1 MMDDDAWRMMGD
13 MIMMGGGVLFFF
25 SSFLLANQITLRV
38 PTVK

>member
-13 MIMMGGGVLFFF
+13 MIMMGGVLFFF